1 METTI
6 TSKGQIVIPARIRKN
21 FGIEEGTR
29 IELIEDQAA
38 GVIIL
43 KPVTPQYVH
52 SLRGIL
58 KGSAAFSSVIPN
70 KDRVNYTTG
79 LMV

>member
-6 TSKGQIVIPARIRKN
+6 TSKGQIVIPALIRKN
-21 FGIEEGTR
+21 FGIEKGAR
-29 IELIEDQAA
+29 IEVIEDKAA
-38 GVIIL
+38 GIIIL

-58 KGSAAFSSVIPN
+58 KGSVALQAL
-70 KDRVNYTTG
+70 KEDRRKEKAR
-79 LMV
+79 

>member
-6 TSKGQIVIPARIRKN
+6 TSKGQIVIPSRVRKN

-29 IELIEDQAA
+29 IELIEDRAA

-43 KPVTPQYVH
+43 KPVTAQNVH
-52 SLRGIL
+52 SLRGML
-58 KGSAAFSSVIPN
+58 KGTAALEAL
-70 KDRVNYTTG
+70 KDDRQKERD
-79 LMV
+79 L

>member
-6 TSKGQIVIPARIRKN
+6 TSKGQIVIPSRVRKN
-21 FGIEEGTR
+21 FAIEQGTR
-29 IELIEDQAA
+29 IELIEDKAA

-43 KPVTPQYVH
+43 KPVTPQYVR

-58 KGSAAFSSVIPN
+58 KGPAALLAL
-70 KDRVNYTTG
+70 KEDRRKEKE
-79 LMV
+79 L

>member
-1 METTI
+1 METTV
-6 TSKGQIVIPARIRKN
+6 TSKGQIVIPSRVRKN
-21 FGIEEGTR
+21 FAIEQGTR
-29 IELIEDQAA
+29 IELIEDKAA

-58 KGSAAFSSVIPN
+58 KGPAALQAL
-70 KDRVNYTTG
+70 KEDRRKEKE
-79 LMV
+79 L

>member
-6 TSKGQIVIPARIRKN
+6 TSKGQIVIPSRVRKN

-29 IELIEDQAA
+29 IELIEDRAA

-43 KPVTPQYVH
+43 KPVTAQYVH
-52 SLRGIL
+52 SLRGML
-58 KGSAAFSSVIPN
+58 KGTAALDAL
-70 KDRVNYTTG
+70 KADRQKEQD
-79 LMV
+79 L

>member
-29 IELIEDQAA
+29 I
-38 GVIIL
+38 G
-43 KPVTPQYVH
+43 
-52 SLRGIL
+52 
-58 KGSAAFSSVIPN
+58 
-70 KDRVNYTTG
+70 
-79 LMV
+79 

>member
-6 TSKGQIVIPARIRKN
+6 TSKGQIVIPSRIRKN

-43 KPVTPQYVH
+43 KPVTPQYVR
-52 SLRGIL
+52 SLRGML
-58 KGSAAFSSVIPN
+58 KGSAALQAL
-70 KDRVNYTTG
+70 KDDRQKEKD
-79 LMV
+79 L